1 MILSEISENRKRQIR
16 GFSVIFRLDDSN
28 RKNRRI
34 NCNMINEFP
43 SPIIIKNPLPVFIY
57 LARYERKKGKKERKG
72 GKEEKRKKSQ
82 VCVRSLSAE
91 LHALVREANRF

>member
-1 MILSEISENRKRQIR
+1 MFLSEISENRKRQIR

-82 VCVRSLSAE
+82 VCVRSLSAD
-91 LHALVREANRF
+91 LHALEREANRF

>member
-1 MILSEISENRKRQIR
+1 MFLSEISENRKRQIR

-91 LHALVREANRF
+91 LHALEREANRF